1 MRDWKLR
8 RCFEGTK
15 GIPPRLIKVRPSA
28 STAEEHLSKAERNIL
43 AMDLMNENKFFDWT
57 IVCGYYAMYHATMAS
72 LWLLG
77 LDARSHECAL
87 LAFRTF
93 YIKKGRVGR
102 EYYEYLEKAKT
113 LSEKYGETLEKVR
126 FMRINAS
133 YGLGEAKSSEADTV
147 ASNN

>member
-1 MRDWKLR
+1 MP
-8 RCFEGTK
+8 CT
-15 GIPPRLIKVRPSA
+15 
-28 STAEEHLSKAERNIL
+28 T
-43 AMDLMNENKFFDWT
+43 
-57 IVCGYYAMYHATMAS
+57 AS

-93 YIKKGRVGR
+93 YIKKGRVGE
-102 EYYEYLEKAKT
+102 EYYGYLEKAKK

-133 YGLGEAKSSEADTV
+133 YGLGEAKSSEADSV
-147 ASNN
+147 ASNTRDFVNEIKRLVYEEFL